1 MDWSLVLWAL
11 ACVGWA
17 WVSRSVLAAYCGYC
31 VISAAWIFHSMLTH
45 PEWDFIMGG
54 VFHMYSVAAVALV
67 FIYLPVFFIRERIQK
82 GRDAASQ
89 AAAQ

>member
-1 MDWSLVLWAL
+1 M
-11 ACVGWA
+11 
-17 WVSRSVLAAYCGYC
+17 
-31 VISAAWIFHSMLTH
+31 FTH

-54 VFHMYSVAAVALV
+54 VFHMYSVAAMALV